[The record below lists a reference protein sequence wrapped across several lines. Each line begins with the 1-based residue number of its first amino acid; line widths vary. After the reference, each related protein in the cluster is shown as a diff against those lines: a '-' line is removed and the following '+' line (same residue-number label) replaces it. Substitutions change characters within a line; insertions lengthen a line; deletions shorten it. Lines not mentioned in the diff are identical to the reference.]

1 MLRLLAVISVVLLGA
16 LVSAGAAVSAGA
28 EVFIGSSPQDA
39 VKAPAKDAV
48 KTNHTQDRERTR
60 NDAEDSDESSTQ
72 ASAQH
77 VPRHD
82 ISAIDEVP
90 DACWAELRGKRVYF
104 AHGPVGKELLVGLHT
119 ILDERPM
126 IGWKVIAYGEV
137 PTKPHTNG
145 NSASGT
151 HAPPPFGTPA
161 IVEGPTGADGDPMS
175 KIDRFVAKLRSKEGQ
190 DIDVAVLLLSAEDF
204 TRETNVE
211 SLHQHYVDTMRSL
224 AGERPGLRVIHS
236 TVPLSVPDQGM
247 AARMKKF
254 VGRGADQVNAQRGR
268 FNDLLRAEFGRE
280 AIFDIAHAECERSDG
295 KSCSVRVG
303 SVRWPALSPEHAN
316 EHGQLN
322 DEGRFAIAREFAIAL
337 VRPCIE
343 AHTPK
348 AAEVT
353 VVPGSGASD

>member
-16 LVSAGAAVSAGA
+16 LVSAGAAVSTGVDVGVAA
-28 EVFIGSSPQDA
+28 SQQDSA
-39 VKAPAKDAV
+39 KVPAKDAL
-48 KTNHTQDRERTR
+48 KTDRAQDRDRVRERT
-60 NDAEDSDESSTQ
+60 EDGDDDSTQ
-72 ASAQH
+72 TKAQH

-82 ISAIDEVP
+82 ISAMDEVP

-126 IGWKVIAYGEV
+126 IGWKIMAYGEA
-137 PTKPHTNG
+137 PSKPHTNG
-145 NSASGT
+145 TPASGT
-151 HAPPPFGTPA
+151 PAPPPFGTPA

-211 SLHQHYVDTMRSL
+211 SLHQHYVDTIRSIS
-224 AGERPGLRVIHS
+224 GERPGLRIIHS
-236 TVPLSVPDQGM
+236 TVPLAVPDHGV

-280 AIFDIAHAECERSDG
+280 TIFDIAHAECERSDG

-303 SVRWPALSPEHAN
+303 SVRWPALSPEHAD

-322 DEGRFAIAREFAIAL
+322 DEGRFAVAREFTIAL

-343 AHTPK
+343 ARTPK
-348 AAEVT
+348 EAEVT